1 MHNDSGNYNF
11 NLHRSVILL
20 ILPFDA
26 ANENKNFM
34 SNIVQNNE
42 ETFQHKKEMFKN
54 VM

>member
-26 ANENKNFM
+26 ANEP
-34 SNIVQNNE
+34 
-42 ETFQHKKEMFKN
+42 FKPHCYYFLRLKGSPE
-54 VM
+54 